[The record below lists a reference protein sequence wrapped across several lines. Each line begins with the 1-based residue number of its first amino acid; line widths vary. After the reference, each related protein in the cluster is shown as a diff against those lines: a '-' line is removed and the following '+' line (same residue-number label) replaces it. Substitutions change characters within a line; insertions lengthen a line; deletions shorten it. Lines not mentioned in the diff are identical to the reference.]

1 MRAALQ
7 RVFVP
12 SFLSMCG
19 GCGVVDWWFAVAVP
33 FFRSAE
39 REIEMREACTL
50 GVRRKP
56 SSLAPSFLFLSLN
69 RFMGFFAHR
78 TTDSMNALAAKS
90 FHGLVKPLGYK
101 INPCAT

>member
-12 SFLSMCG
+12 SFLAMCG

-56 SSLAPSFLFLSLN
+56 SSLARTFLSLS
-69 RFMGFFAHR
+69 FPESFYGLLR
-78 TTDSMNALAAKS
+78 TPND
-90 FHGLVKPLGYK
+90 
-101 INPCAT
+101 

>member
-1 MRAALQ
+1 MQ

-12 SFLSMCG
+12 SFLRMCG

-39 REIEMREACTL
+39 QREMEMREACSTIV

-90 FHGLVKPLGYK
+90 FHGVVKPLAYK